1 VVRRHVGVPGLASPL
16 TPLNRSASF
25 NHNHL
30 DAGAHVRVLV
40 IGGTG
45 FNGRRIVARLLEHGH
60 RVSVISRGDLPSA
73 WRERVAHIRVD
84 RKDTAAFAS
93 ACAGL
98 EFDAVID
105 NVAYTPAD
113 AGSALEA
120 FGTRI
125 GQYLFTSTMAVYH
138 DLLQRTSPIHE
149 DEVDLDYRPAPDEGL
164 QTALHPTRGHAY
176 AIEKREVEQVVRRA
190 SVPWTALRASMIVGP
205 DDWVGVVWW
214 WVQRILDGGPILVPD
229 TGHGHFFQV
238 TYVEDLADAFVA
250 ALGNPLVHRRAY
262 NVAGADL
269 LTAES
274 LADALATPLGQ
285 TATCVRVPPTLIAA
299 AGLSEYR
306 VPLAGLPF
314 GHVLLDTCRAQHEL
328 SFAGTPL
335 DAWARVTSVG
345 CAESPPEAAS
355 RHYELRARE
364 IVLAREYA
372 DLRAEADAA
381 FLERLHP

>member
-1 VVRRHVGVPGLASPL
+1 MRA
-16 TPLNRSASF
+16 
-25 NHNHL
+25 
-30 DAGAHVRVLV
+30 LV

-45 FNGRRIVARLLEHGH
+45 FNGRRIVARLLERGH
-60 RVSVISRGDLPSA
+60 QVSVISRGDLPSG
-73 WRERVAHIRVD
+73 WRDRVDHIRVD
-84 RKDTAAFAS
+84 RKDTRAFAS

-98 EFDAVID
+98 EFDALID
-105 NVAYTPAD
+105 NIAYTPAD
-113 AGSALEA
+113 ARSALDA

-149 DEVDLDYRPAPDEGL
+149 DEVDLDYRPGPDEGL

-176 AIEKREVEQVVRRA
+176 AIEKREVEQVVRQA

-205 DDWVGVVWW
+205 DDWVGVIWW
-214 WVQRILDGGPILVPD
+214 WVQRILDDGPILVPD
-229 TGHGHFFQV
+229 TGHGYAFQV

-250 ALGNPLVHRRAY
+250 ALGNPAAHGRAY
-262 NVAGADL
+262 NVAGPDL

-274 LADALATPLGQ
+274 LADALAAPLGQ
-285 TATCVRVPPTLIAA
+285 SVSCVRLPSSVIAA
-299 AGLSEYR
+299 AGLDDYR

-328 SFAGTPL
+328 SFAATSL

-345 CAESPPEAAS
+345 CAESPPQRPS

-364 IVLAREYA
+364 IALARDYGR
-372 DLRAEADAA
+372 LRAEADAA
-381 FLERLHP
+381 FLERIRR

>member
-1 VVRRHVGVPGLASPL
+1 
-16 TPLNRSASF
+16 
-25 NHNHL
+25 
-30 DAGAHVRVLV
+30 VRVLV

-60 RVSVISRGDLPSA
+60 QVSVISRGDLPSA
-73 WRERVAHIRVD
+73 WRDRVGHIRVD
-84 RKDTAAFAS
+84 RKDARAFAS

-98 EFDAVID
+98 EFDALID
-105 NVAYTPAD
+105 NIAYSPAD
-113 AGSALEA
+113 ASSALQA

-149 DEVDLDYRPAPDEGL
+149 DEVDLDYRPGPDEGS

-176 AIEKREVEQVVRRA
+176 AIEKREVEQVARRA

-205 DDWVGVVWW
+205 DDWVGVIWW

-229 TGHGHFFQV
+229 TGHGHAFQV

-250 ALGNPLVHRRAY
+250 ALGNPLAHRRAY
-262 NVAGADL
+262 NVVGPDL
-269 LTAES
+269 LTAER
-274 LADALATPLGQ
+274 LADALAAPLGRSVS
-285 TATCVRVPPTLIAA
+285 CVRVPPSVITA
-299 AGLSEYR
+299 AGLTDYR

-328 SFAGTPL
+328 SFAATPL
-335 DAWARVTSVG
+335 DMWARVTSIG
-345 CAESPPEAAS
+345 CADSPPKVAS

-364 IVLAREYA
+364 VALARDYA
-372 DLRAEADAA
+372 HQRAEAEAA
-381 FLERLHP
+381 FVERLRG